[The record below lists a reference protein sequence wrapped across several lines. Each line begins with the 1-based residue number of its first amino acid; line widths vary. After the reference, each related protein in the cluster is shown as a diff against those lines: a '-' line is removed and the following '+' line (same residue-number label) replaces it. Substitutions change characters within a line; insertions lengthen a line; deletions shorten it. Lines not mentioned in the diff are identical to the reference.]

1 MKKLFTILIIAV
13 CILSCDRKSES
24 VTDLEQYVK
33 SHPTKSYF
41 YFIVLTMTVPT
52 VKTDSNLEKYFEW
65 DVRIQVSDIQELHEL
80 SEDET
85 YKYLDE
91 YSNIVSKETL
101 QPANSNLQ
109 TASSIYGIDTTGRE
123 ARIVKRKMHKFNTY
137 KEASVAR
144 EQIFNDP
151 DKYSQENNHD

>member
-1 MKKLFTILIIAV
+1 MKKMFIILMVTISIF
-13 CILSCDRKSES
+13 SCNSKNES
-24 VTDLEQYVK
+24 TTELEQYVK
-33 SHPTKSYF
+33 SHPTKSHF
-41 YFIVLTMTVPT
+41 YFIVLTMAIPT

-65 DVRIQVSDIQELHEL
+65 DARIQVSDIQELHEL

-101 QPANSNLQ
+101 EPANSNLQ
-109 TASSIYGIDTTGRE
+109 TASSVYGIDTAGRE

-137 KEASVAR
+137 KEASIAR
-144 EQIFNDP
+144 EQVFKNP
-151 DKYSQENNHD
+151 DKYSEENNHD